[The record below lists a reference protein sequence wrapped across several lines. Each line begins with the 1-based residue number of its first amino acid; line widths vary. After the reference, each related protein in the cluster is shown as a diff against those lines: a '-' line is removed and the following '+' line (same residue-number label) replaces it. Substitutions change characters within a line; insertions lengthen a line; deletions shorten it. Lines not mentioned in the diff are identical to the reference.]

1 MFEDSAAMLDGSF
14 DWQDYKDSL
23 VKYMANWID
32 SGYYYDDIL
41 TMADT
46 DLTERFAAAKGAF
59 SPWQ

>member
-41 TMADT
+41 TMAD
-46 DLTERFAAAKGAF
+46 RAF
-59 SPWQ
+59 CSW